1 MLLSLGVP
9 SLERNVS
16 RASGHDNHSLHERS
30 VVSTSRLSRMHA
42 KSRRTV

>member
-1 MLLSLGVP
+1 MLSSLGFP

-16 RASGHDNHSLHERS
+16 RASGHDDHSLDERS
-30 VVSTSRLSRMHA
+30 IVSTSRLSRMHA